1 MQAAEGIGK
10 ARRQQLVQLAALL
23 IRKARRA
30 AVGAGVFQVNVLMRH
45 IQISAKNDRL
55 FGVKLLQV
63 AAQVILPLHTVVD
76 ARQLVLGVGYIEVD
90 EVEIRVFQRDGAA
103 LMVMDILVQ
112 AVPHAE
118 RRCFGPDRRAGVA
131 LFIGAV
137 DVLGVALGRKVGLP
151 GLHFR
156 LLNAEK
162 VRVQRAEHILKA
174 FFKAGAQ
181 TVDIPA
187 DEFH

>member
-1 MQAAEGIGK
+1 
-10 ARRQQLVQLAALL
+10 
-23 IRKARRA
+23 
-30 AVGAGVFQVNVLMRH
+30 MRH
-45 IQISAKNDRL
+45 IQISAKDDRL

-118 RRCFGPDRRAGVA
+118 RRCFGPDRRARVA

-137 DVLGVALGRKVGLP
+137 DVLGIASGAKSACP
-151 GLHFR
+151 GCIF
-156 LLNAEK
+156 
-162 VRVQRAEHILKA
+162 VS
-174 FFKAGAQ
+174 
-181 TVDIPA
+181 
-187 DEFH
+187 